1 MPRLCVV
8 GRLDARIDLLN
19 IVYGLCSLLRE
30 HRQESSHYARNHKRV
45 IRRTMVV
52 KLRQTQPV

>member
-1 MPRLCVV
+1 MV

-30 HRQESSHYARNHKRV
+30 HRQESSHYARDDKRV